1 MAIELSKEDHREALA
16 SLEEF
21 FRRELEIEIDDL
33 RGRLILDYLLKELGP
48 LAYNKGVADAQR
60 YFLEK
65 TEDLTGTCF
74 EHPFTYWP
82 TRKKG

>member
-1 MAIELSKEDHREALA
+1 MAIELSKEDHKEALA

-21 FRRELEIEIDDL
+21 FRQELEIEIDEL
-33 RGRLILDYLLKELGP
+33 RGRLILDYILKELGP
-48 LAYNKGVADAQR
+48 LAYNKGVTDARR

-65 TEDLTGTCF
+65 TEDLAGTCF